1 MAYGLSK
8 LHQSTEIV
16 DNNGATQGTIVHD
29 GTYTATTTP
38 ADTDTLLIKQS
49 GVQKQITYGNLKS
62 GLGGGLTLIRD
73 HTGDLTSTGASGGTS
88 GSLQISGETFA
99 AGDTLAIEMNN
110 SLSQATTNQIV
121 ICEIN
126 STDITPTSTL
136 QSLTYRNYIFVDG
149 NDIKDSTFTVKVS
162 ASGDTL
168 YFDDSYQLERTQ
180 AFLGEYTST
189 QTGRTLHVGKVWRV

>member
-16 DNNGATQGTIVHD
+16 DNNGATQGTILHD

-38 ADTDTLLIKQS
+38 ASTDTLLIKQS
-49 GVQKQITYGNLKS
+49 GVQKQITYGNLTS
-62 GLGGGLTLIRD
+62 GLGGLELIRA
-73 HTGDLTSTGASGGTS
+73 HTGALTTTGASGGTG
-88 GSLQISGETFA
+88 GSLQISGETFS

-110 SLSQATTNQIV
+110 SSSETSTNQIV

-126 STDITPTSTL
+126 VADTTPTSTL

-168 YFDDSYQLERTQ
+168 YFDDSFQLERTQ

-189 QTGRTLHVGKVWRV
+189 QTGRTLYVGKVWRV

>member
-16 DNNGATQGTIVHD
+16 DNNGATQGTIIHD

-38 ADTDTLLIKQS
+38 TDTDTLLIKQS
-49 GVQKQITYGNLKS
+49 GVQKQITYANLTS
-62 GLGGGLTLIRD
+62 GLGGLELIRA
-73 HTGDLTSTGASGGTS
+73 HTGALTSTGASGSTS

-110 SLSQATTNQIV
+110 SSSESTTNQIV
-121 ICEIN
+121 ICEVN
-126 STDITPTSTL
+126 TTDTTPTSTL